1 MYELERSIAS
11 FRDGA
16 AARTPGDCPADCD
29 RPSPSRGGEL
39 SMDEA
44 RKDDFVGRHLIVD
57 GSTYNRR
64 NLTSTDTVFAL
75 FELSAARISGRRTRS
90 GSC

>member
-1 MYELERSIAS
+1 
-11 FRDGA
+11 
-16 AARTPGDCPADCD
+16 
-29 RPSPSRGGEL
+29 
-39 SMDEA
+39 MDEA